1 MRWLRLELYMSFIA
15 KTLATATAGLALA
28 TNAYA
33 ADLNYNSGSYDYET
47 PPAFSWGGAYIG
59 AHGGLASPKI
69 NPFTGGKGMTG
80 GVQAGYNFQFGPAVL
95 GAELEGS
102 YMGNEA
108 RVPHG
113 RLKERF
119 RGAAKA
125 KAGLSFDRSLVYGTA
140 GFTMTK
146 FKDGDDVTGPN
157 GWKSGY
163 LLGGGI
169 EQGFGGGLSAKIEY
183 NYVTTKD
190 VLSTTAYGATKTNVH
205 DHVIKAGVNYRF

>member
-1 MRWLRLELYMSFIA
+1 MSFIA
-15 KTLATATAGLALA
+15 KLLTAATAAIALT

-33 ADLNYNSGSYDYET
+33 ADLSNNSSGSFDYET
-47 PPAFSWGGAYIG
+47 PPAFSWSGAYIG
-59 AHGGLASPKI
+59 AHGGLASPKV

-80 GVQAGYNFQFGPAVL
+80 GVQAGYNFQFGPGVI

-113 RLKERF
+113 RLSERF

-125 KAGLSFDRSLVYGTA
+125 RAGLSFDQSLVYGTA
-140 GFTMTK
+140 GLTMTK
-146 FKDGDDVTGPN
+146 FKDGDDVTGPS
-157 GWKSGY
+157 GRKPGY

-190 VLSTTAYGATKTNVH
+190 VSTTTSYGTTKTNVH

>member
-1 MRWLRLELYMSFIA
+1 MSFIA
-15 KTLATATAGLALA
+15 RLLTAATAAIALA

-33 ADLNYNSGSYDYET
+33 ADLSNNSSGSFDYET
-47 PPAFSWGGAYIG
+47 TPAFSWSGAYIG
-59 AHGGLASPKI
+59 AHGGLASPKV

-80 GVQAGYNFQFGPAVL
+80 GVQAGYNFQFGPGVI

-113 RLKERF
+113 RLSGRF

-125 KAGLSFDRSLVYGTA
+125 RAGLSFDQSLVYGTA
-140 GFTMTK
+140 GLTMTK
-146 FKDGDDVTGPN
+146 FKDGDDVTGPS
-157 GWKSGY
+157 GWKPGY

-169 EQGFGGGLSAKIEY
+169 EQGFGGGLSAKLEY

-190 VLSTTAYGATKTNVH
+190 VSTTTSYGTTKTNVH

>member
-1 MRWLRLELYMSFIA
+1 
-15 KTLATATAGLALA
+15 
-28 TNAYA
+28 
-33 ADLNYNSGSYDYET
+33 
-47 PPAFSWGGAYIG
+47 
-59 AHGGLASPKI
+59 
-69 NPFTGGKGMTG
+69 MTG
-80 GVQAGYNFQFGPAVL
+80 GVQAGYNFQFGPGVI

-113 RLKERF
+113 RLSERF

-125 KAGLSFDRSLVYGTA
+125 RAGLSFDQSLVYGTA
-140 GFTMTK
+140 GLTMTK
-146 FKDGDDVTGPN
+146 FKDGDDVTGPS
-157 GWKSGY
+157 GWKPGY

-169 EQGFGGGLSAKIEY
+169 EQGFGGGLSAKLEY

-190 VLSTTAYGATKTNVH
+190 VSTTTSYGTTKTNVH